1 MTFPISRRT
10 FLTQV
15 GAASTLLV
23 TAQPL
28 RAQTAQPLPLTRIVL
43 GVPAGSMVDTI
54 SRRVADVLKPDYATN
69 VYVENKTGAGGIL
82 AVRHLISQPA
92 DGRNVY
98 VGVSS
103 PLTVYPETYKNLA
116 YDPERDLIPVGSLG
130 TFDLAL
136 AVGPAVPA
144 SVTNLNAFFDWCKQN
159 PDKATFG
166 SPGEGSM
173 LHFIGSMTGRS
184 AGVDMRHIPYRGPG
198 PAVIDLVGGM
208 VSAVVVPLSDLTE
221 LAGQGKLRILGTTGD
236 VRSRFVPTIPTFAEQ
251 GFGEYAMGVWIA
263 VFVAAGTPAPLIEQL
278 TKTLKSALD
287 DAAVRDSMG
296 TQLQAVQWGEADEL
310 KQRIRRERASW
321 KKAVTALNFSVES

>member
-1 MTFPISRRT
+1 MTYPISRRAFMT
-10 FLTQV
+10 HV
-15 GAASTLLV
+15 GAASALLM
-23 TAQPL
+23 TGRPL
-28 RAQTAQPLPLTRIVL
+28 MAQTTQPLPLTRIVL
-43 GVPAGSMVDTI
+43 GVPAGSMVDNI
-54 SRRVADVLKPDYATN
+54 ARRVADLLKPDYASN

-103 PLTVYPETYKNLA
+103 PITVYPETYKNLA
-116 YDPERDLIPVGSLG
+116 YNPDRDLIPVGSLG

-144 SVTNLNAFFDWCKQN
+144 SVTDLKTFFAWCKQN

-198 PAVIDLVGGM
+198 PAIIDLVGGM
-208 VSAVVVPLSDLTE
+208 VSAAVVPLSDLTE

-236 VRSRFVPTIPTFAEQ
+236 VRSRFVPNIPTFAEQ
-251 GFGEYAMGVWIA
+251 GYGEYAMGVWIA
-263 VFVAAGTPAPLIEQL
+263 VFVAAGTPEPLITQL
-278 TKTLKSALD
+278 TQTLKQALSNP
-287 DAAVRDSMG
+287 AVQEAMG
-296 TQLQAVQWGEADEL
+296 AQLQAVQWLEADAL
-310 KQRIRRERASW
+310 KARIQRERASW
-321 KKAVTALNFSVES
+321 KKAVTALNFSAES